1 MPLDIDWEQQIL
13 FDPERYKGKEEEL
26 LEEGK
31 ALDEEQLIEY
41 GKMVTQLRAGINDKA
56 ETMEA
61 ADLQRGRAE
70 EDNVNIN
77 DIKL

>member
-26 LEEGK
+26 LDEGK
-31 ALDEEQLIEY
+31 ALDDDQLIEY

-61 ADLQRGRAE
+61 AVHEKSRKAAQKTPE
-70 EDNVNIN
+70 M
-77 DIKL
+77 

>member
-13 FDPERYKGKEEEL
+13 FDPERYKGKEQEL

-31 ALDEEQLIEY
+31 ALDDEQLIEY

-56 ETMEA
+56 EAIEA

-70 EDNVNIN
+70 EDNVNID